1 MESAGLKFFWRS
13 GIQMTLNN
21 KKNSKNE
28 LITFYLEMTSPDQ
41 LRPARPP
48 AEPFTVR
55 RAQLAFPALNRFF
68 YAEVGR
74 AYSWTERL
82 RWTDEQWLAWL
93 ERPTVQTWIGYVR
106 ETPAGYFELEKQ
118 PDTRNTQYAIRDT
131 REDGDSPPGDSVEL
145 VYFGLLPPFVGRG
158 VGGAMLTEAIRR
170 AWALDAQRVWLHTC
184 TEDHPAALPNYQK
197 RGFRIYDQKRGEK

>member
-1 MESAGLKFFWRS
+1 MESAGSEF
-13 GIQMTLNN
+13 
-21 KKNSKNE
+21 
-28 LITFYLEMTSPDQ
+28 ITYYLEMTSPDQ

-74 AYSWTERL
+74 AYSWMERL

-93 ERPTVQTWIGYVR
+93 ERPNVQTWIGYVR
-106 ETPAGYFELEKQ
+106 ETPAGYFELQKQ
-118 PDTRNTQYAIRDT
+118 SDARNRHV
-131 REDGDSPPGDSVEL
+131 DGGSASGDAVEL